1 MSGGATNGRRT
12 AGDPLPVAV
21 LTSARAPGLERLLE
35 RSAGRGAPYRIVSVV
50 ASDPESSALPAA
62 ESAGVA
68 TEVRCPEAFCRRR
81 GADVGDRVAR
91 RAFDR
96 RLVDWLRASGA
107 EAVLMC
113 GYLWIATG
121 ELLAAFPDR
130 VFNIHDADLTLRD
143 GNGVPLYR
151 GLRSTRDAV
160 VAGEPETRSTVHLA
174 TERVDV
180 GPPLLLS
187 RPFPV
192 HPMVEDA
199 RAWRDEDLLKAY
211 AYAQREWMMK
221 ACWGALLD
229 RALELEA
236 AGRIGVLDDGRVT
249 VDGEPAPAE
258 LNERRRGVGTA
269 APAAAFRAVGGRP

>member
-1 MSGGATNGRRT
+1 MRVG
-12 AGDPLPVAV
+12 V

-35 RSAGRGAPYRIVSVV
+35 RSSGSGAPYRIAGVV
-50 ASDPESSALPAA
+50 ASDPQSSALPAA
-62 ESAGVA
+62 RAADVPA
-68 TEVRCPEAFCRRR
+68 AVHDPEDFCRRR
-81 GADVGDRVAR
+81 GTEVGDREAR

-96 RLVDWLRASGA
+96 QLALRLRSLGA
-107 EAVLMC
+107 EAVVMC
-113 GYLWIATG
+113 GYLWIATDV
-121 ELLAAFPDR
+121 LLGAFPDR

-143 GNGVPLYR
+143 GDGVPLYR

-160 VAGEPETRSTVHLA
+160 FAGEPETRSTVHLA

-199 RAWRDEDLLKAY
+199 RAWRARDLLKAY
-211 AYAQREWMMK
+211 AYAQREWMME
-221 ACWGALLD
+221 ACWGTLLD

-236 AGRIGVLDDGRVT
+236 AGRIGVPDDGRVT

-258 LNERRRGVGTA
+258 LDERRQGDGA
-269 APAAAFRAVGGRP
+269 GASPAALRAVGGRP